1 MGQIVGLNAKCKRAN
16 LNALGSIL
24 TIPALGEYILVS
36 LDNSMTEE
44 GQGNFDGFI
53 VGDGVKPASE
63 LEIQGDYF
71 GTAGKVLDT
80 SQYATINGLI
90 NTNRLNWQ
98 LNYAA
103 YTCVLIPVLPMM
115 QYEIV
120 AKDNV
125 GTEVIFLTNNEYA
138 NSEQAHIADGE
149 SMHTINAG
157 GSVVLTAPNNANYL
171 YVLTNGYS
179 ANSSR
184 VPKKILRIG
193 NTQSLKE
200 RIIADEDKT
209 NFIAETSEDGFFVV
223 DEGLN
228 IGLSITEKGANAYNL
243 LNYEIIDI

>member
-16 LNALGSIL
+16 LNALSL
-24 TIPALGEYILVS
+24 VPTPANGEIILVS
-36 LDNSMTEE
+36 SDNSMTAD

-53 VGDGVKPASE
+53 VGDGVTPAAE

-71 GTAGKVLDT
+71 GTAGKVFDA
-80 SQYATINGLI
+80 SQYATINGYLD
-90 NTNRLNWQ
+90 TNRLRWR
-98 LNYAA
+98 LNYVA
-103 YTCVLIPVLPMM
+103 YKCVLIPVIARM

-120 AKDNV
+120 AKDNA
-125 GTEVIFLTNNEYA
+125 GTEVIFLTDNEYA
-138 NSEQAHIADGE
+138 NNEQAHIADGE
-149 SMHTINAG
+149 SMHVINAG
-157 GSVVLTAPNNANYL
+157 ESVVLTAPDNAKYL
-171 YVLTNGYS
+171 YVLTNGSS
-179 ANSSR
+179 ANRSC

-223 DEGLN
+223 DVGLN

-243 LNYEIIDI
+243 LNYEIINI